1 MDDKRM
7 SYGKEKDLSLKSL
20 IALTR
25 CYQSVH
31 KRETRTIKDA
41 GVTVSQFA
49 VLELLYHKGDM
60 RVCEITEKVLSTA
73 GNMTVIIENLVKD
86 GMVTRTIDPNDRRVN
101 LISLTEKGRKI
112 IADNFPNHVDNI
124 DEIFSALSMDEKE
137 NLVNLLK
144 KLSGIAF

>member
-1 MDDKRM
+1 MENKKI
-7 SYGKEKDLSLKSL
+7 SYGKEKDLSLKTL
-20 IALTR
+20 IALSR
-25 CYQSVH
+25 CYQDVH
-31 KRETRTIKDA
+31 KKETKTIKEA

-86 GMVTRTIDPNDRRVN
+86 DLVTRTIDPNDRRVN

-112 IADNFPNHVDNI
+112 IVENFPVHVNNI
-124 DEIFSALSMDEKE
+124 NEIFSVLSTDEKE
-137 NLVNLLK
+137 NLLKLLK
-144 KLSGIAF
+144 KLSGV

>member
-1 MDDKRM
+1 MENKKIG
-7 SYGKEKDLSLKSL
+7 YGKEKDLSLKTL
-20 IALTR
+20 IALSR
-25 CYQSVH
+25 CYQDVH
-31 KRETRTIKDA
+31 KKETRTIKKA

-86 GMVTRTIDPNDRRVN
+86 NMVTRTIDANDRRVN

-112 IADNFPNHVDNI
+112 IADNFPEHVDNI
-124 DEIFSALSMDEKE
+124 NDIFSVLSTDEKE
-137 NLVNLLK
+137 SLLKLLK
-144 KLSGIAF
+144 KLSGV

>member
-1 MDDKRM
+1 MEDKKI
-7 SYGKEKDLSLKSL
+7 SYGKEKDLSLKTL

-86 GMVTRTIDPNDRRVN
+86 RMVTRTIDPNDRRVN

-112 IADNFPNHVDNI
+112 IADNFPHHVDNI
-124 DEIFSALSMDEKE
+124 NEIFSALSIEEKKD
-137 NLVNLLK
+137 LVNLLK
-144 KLSGIAF
+144 KLSGIVH